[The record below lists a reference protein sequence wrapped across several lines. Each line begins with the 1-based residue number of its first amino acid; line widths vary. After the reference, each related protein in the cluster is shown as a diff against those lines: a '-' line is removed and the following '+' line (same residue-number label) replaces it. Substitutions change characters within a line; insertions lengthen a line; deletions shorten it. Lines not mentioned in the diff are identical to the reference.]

1 MQQSSLASSSSS
13 GGGGGWSSGGAGR
26 PLRVVVVEDD
36 DVFRHGLVQTLERTY
51 GYKVVAQAVT
61 GLEMV
66 EAVQKNEPDVV
77 VFDIHLPQ
85 LNGLD
90 ALRRLMQE
98 KPVAAIAIT
107 IDRDLDLLKRGC
119 QECVLGYLVKP
130 FDFALVGPM
139 IEVAHARFEQIRG
152 LLAENERLQKSLESR
167 KLIER
172 AKGVLMRRHHW
183 TEADAF
189 RRLQRAAMN
198 RRTTMADL
206 ARQILDGKEIE
217 L

>member
-1 MQQSSLASSSSS
+1 MQPSAASST
-13 GGGGGWSSGGAGR
+13 

-36 DVFRHGLVQTLERTY
+36 EALRLALVETLERTF
-51 GYKVVAQAVT
+51 GHRVVGQAAN

-66 EAVQKNEPDVV
+66 EVAGKVDVDVV

-90 ALRRLMQE
+90 ALRRVVE
-98 KPVAAIAIT
+98 RKAVAAVALT
-107 IDRDLDLLKRGC
+107 GDADPGLVRRACGEPV
-119 QECVLGYLVKP
+119 QAYLVKP
-130 FDFALVGPM
+130 VAPQQVGPAV
-139 IEVAHARFEQIRG
+139 E
-152 LLAENERLQKSLESR
+152 LANALFGQLRQLRDENERLEKSLESR
-167 KLIER
+167 KVIER
-172 AKGVLMRRHHW
+172 AKGVLMRRHRW

-198 RRTTMADL
+198 RRTTMAEL
-206 ARQILDGKEIE
+206 ARQILEGKEVD